1 MSAVRPVL
9 IRDGARAEDDW
20 IHLADDAAPPASGK
34 AIVSLARWRKEHDT
48 LGASPLSVGVQI
60 PNTEDV
66 NTLWPELKDRPL
78 IALEWP
84 KWGDGRALSQARV
97 LRERWGYHGELRAVG
112 CVARDLLQ
120 GMQRCGVDA
129 FELRPNEN
137 VEQCLRALKDFS
149 VAYQRAA
156 DTLPNVWAARRA
168 RG

>member
-1 MSAVRPVL
+1 ML
-9 IRDGARAEDDW
+9 IRDGARVEDDW
-20 IHLADDAAPPASGK
+20 SHLADDAALPAAGK
-34 AIVSLARWRKEHDT
+34 VIVSLARFRKERDT
-48 LGASPLSVGVQI
+48 LCASSLNVGVQI

-78 IALEWP
+78 LALEWP

-97 LRERWGYHGELRAVG
+97 LRERYGYRGEIRAVG
-112 CVARDLLQ
+112 AVARDLLQ
-120 GMQRCGVDA
+120 GMQRCGVNA

-137 VEQCLRALKDFS
+137 LDQCLRALKDFS